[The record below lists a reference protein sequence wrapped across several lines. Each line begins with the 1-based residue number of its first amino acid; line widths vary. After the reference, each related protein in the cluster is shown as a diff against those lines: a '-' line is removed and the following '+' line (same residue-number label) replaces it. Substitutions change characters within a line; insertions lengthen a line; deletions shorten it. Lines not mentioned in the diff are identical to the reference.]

1 MECINLEEYKKY
13 LVNNYRHEC
22 DNNEKSINKRI
33 SLLNKK
39 YNDEYL
45 ESIINGTYTFAN
57 KIVEISEK
65 DYYGYIKQPLQI
77 EPDIVYID
85 LDLTGGYKSDTI
97 VSDSENDF
105 YSIGLLEEIFGNLF
119 IIDPCKI
126 EITEEFE
133 GDDDFLIMSEIP
145 TYYLYIQCKKE
156 IIDNAKKKLITK
168 K

>member
-97 VSDSENDF
+97 VSDSANNF
-105 YSIGLLEEIFGNLF
+105 YSIGLLEEIFSNLF
-119 IIDPCKI
+119 IIEPCKI
-126 EITEEFE
+126 EIDEEIE
-133 GDDDFLIMSEIP
+133 GEEDFFVVSEIP
-145 TYYLYIQCKKE
+145 TYFLYIQCKKE
-156 IIDNAKKKLITK
+156 IIDNAKKKMITK